1 MTTGQAPPEA
11 TLTSAA
17 VTRLRRR
24 QAGTPRVR
32 STYERYLKPC
42 LDRLIALLVL
52 VLAAPVLVATALAVL
67 VSLGRPVLYRQT
79 RVGLHGR
86 PFMML
91 KFRTMK
97 PDRRQTQHPYS
108 GPERRF
114 THKTL
119 ADPRH
124 TPIGRCL
131 REYSLDELPQLW
143 NVLRGDLSLVGP
155 RPELSLIVEHYEPW
169 QHARHA
175 VKPGLTGLWQIT
187 ERGNGLMHEHTEVDL
202 RYLRTLSLGTD
213 LKILLLTLPAI
224 LGMRRGS

>member
-1 MTTGQAPPEA
+1 MTTGPAPPRVTPSMA
-11 TLTSAA
+11 TLRQRRPGAAPRMSSA
-17 VTRLRRR
+17 
-24 QAGTPRVR
+24 
-32 STYERYLKPC
+32 YERYLKPL

-52 VLAAPVLVATALAVL
+52 VLAAPILAATSLAVL

-97 PDRRQTQHPYS
+97 PDRRQARQPYS

-124 TPIGRCL
+124 TTVGRFL
-131 REYSLDELPQLW
+131 REFSLDELPQLW

-169 QHARHA
+169 QHERHA